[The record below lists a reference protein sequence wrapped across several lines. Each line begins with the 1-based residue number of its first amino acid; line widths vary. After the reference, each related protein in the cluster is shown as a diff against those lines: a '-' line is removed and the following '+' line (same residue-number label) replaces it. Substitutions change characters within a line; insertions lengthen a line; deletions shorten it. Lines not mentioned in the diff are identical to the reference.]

1 MNHTI
6 HSLARQLYRMTI
18 PMIIGV
24 LAIMSNQLVD
34 SAFIGQLGVKPLAVV
49 GFTIP
54 VYQLLIGIQ
63 VGIGI
68 ATTALISRALGAKRL
83 EQARQLG
90 GLVVMIGFASIM
102 LLCTLFWLGQEALL
116 NLLGAEQ
123 GIHAIARA
131 YWAPWLMSCWLGAM
145 LYFAYS
151 IYRAQGLTKLP
162 GVLMVLTSVI
172 NMLLDPLFI
181 FTLDMGIAGAAWATI
196 VAYVIGAI
204 IIYPRIFAQDWIHI
218 PRRLHACLADLK
230 NLFSIMLPAMV
241 SQFIPPLS
249 AIIATIIVAGY
260 GENVIAAWGLGAR
273 VEYFSIIIILAL
285 TMALPPI
292 VGRLV
297 GSRELDKVHLVVKL
311 AMGFVLV
318 WQLLVAF
325 VGIGASTPI
334 SQLLTADRDVSAILY
349 DYLWC
354 VPFSYGALGICMI
367 AVSVCNAMGMS
378 FQALSIS
385 ALRLLCFYLPLL
397 WLGSTFAGLQGLFI
411 GAMLGNFAAG
421 MMSWFMYKRSLVKLR
436 LML

>member
-1 MNHTI
+1 
-6 HSLARQLYRMTI
+6 
-18 PMIIGV
+18 
-24 LAIMSNQLVD
+24 
-34 SAFIGQLGVKPLAVV
+34 
-49 GFTIP
+49 
-54 VYQLLIGIQ
+54 
-63 VGIGI
+63 
-68 ATTALISRALGAKRL
+68 
-83 EQARQLG
+83 
-90 GLVVMIGFASIM
+90 
-102 LLCTLFWLGQEALL
+102 
-116 NLLGAEQ
+116 
-123 GIHAIARA
+123 
-131 YWAPWLMSCWLGAM
+131 
-145 LYFAYS
+145 
-151 IYRAQGLTKLP
+151 
-162 GVLMVLTSVI
+162 
-172 NMLLDPLFI
+172 
-181 FTLDMGIAGAAWATI
+181 
-196 VAYVIGAI
+196 
-204 IIYPRIFAQDWIHI
+204 
-218 PRRLHACLADLK
+218 
-230 NLFSIMLPAMV
+230 MV